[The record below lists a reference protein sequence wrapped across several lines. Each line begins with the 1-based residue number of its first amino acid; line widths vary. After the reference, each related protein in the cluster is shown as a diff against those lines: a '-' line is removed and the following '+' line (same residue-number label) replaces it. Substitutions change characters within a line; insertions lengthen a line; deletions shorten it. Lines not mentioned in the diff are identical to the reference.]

1 MCQVN
6 HFPLTLSNGGRNL
19 QIRRR
24 NGENTKHDFR
34 EVRPAQIRPP
44 HSLRQFHQILTD
56 RLIISKLYFV
66 CKFLWS
72 DTCFGWSTGW
82 QGKSEGKSGGLGLVW
97 FRSLSFHRHCHMLSR
112 YFDGVTLGPSYV
124 KDHYFDDEICHHFRP
139 SDTVTRRPR
148 GQLSGTSVTPASVD
162 DNHLNHTHQHYR
174 LFSNQ

>member
-1 MCQVN
+1 MEGATCKYGGETEKIQN
-6 HFPLTLSNGGRNL
+6 MISGKSDQRKSGHHTLCGSF
-19 QIRRR
+19 
-24 NGENTKHDFR
+24 TKYWPIDWSSQNCTLFVSSCEVIHDISWT
-34 EVRPAQIRPP
+34 QM
-44 HSLRQFHQILTD
+44 SL
-56 RLIISKLYFV
+56 
-66 CKFLWS
+66 W
-72 DTCFGWSTGW
+72 FGWSTGW

-148 GQLSGTSVTPASVD
+148 GQLSRTSVTPASVD
-162 DNHLNHTHQHYR
+162 DSHLNHTHQRYR